1 MEVLRGSFFRKTPG
15 QTEKISLWILRKGCL
30 EVLIPIKVLVLN
42 SNRTFVA
49 ELSDRKT
56 LTSLT
61 KLHGENVYYAVGN
74 FLFQLIFLFSSLQI
88 HYHTLLYPK
97 TKEKQKLTEIK
108 NELQH
113 IYVKLRLKIFNLC

>member
-1 MEVLRGSFFRKTPG
+1 M
-15 QTEKISLWILRKGCL
+15 
-30 EVLIPIKVLVLN
+30 LN
-42 SNRTFVA
+42 SNRIFVA

-61 KLHGENVYYAVGN
+61 KLHGENVYYVAGN

-113 IYVKLRLKIFNLC
+113 VYVMLRLKIFNLG